1 MYFLFRETKFPASK
15 LKLTDLP
22 NMKVEASLGTG
33 LELSIFLL
41 CLNSTLQT
49 HDSSFCSPLLAQE
62 KMICSFST
70 LWDKIHQYLPKFKMQ
85 ISIDYG
91 TELGSI
97 ASLLLLS
104 KGGVTDKW
112 GWEERPKG
120 RVAKRCP
127 KQSGVFACL
136 WCSSP
141 STHWYQQGEW
151 GPAKWKYW
159 STGYDVDLKEVF
171 CP

>member
-49 HDSSFCSPLLAQE
+49 HDSSFCSPLLTQE

-70 LWDKIHQYLPKFKMQ
+70 LWDKTHQSLQKFKMQ

-104 KGGVTDKW
+104 KGGITDKW

-136 WCSSP
+136 WCSS

-159 STGYDVDLKEVF
+159 STGYHVDLKEVF